1 MPMKN
6 EQIVEMLNKLIKTGR
21 DSQQMYET
29 AAEDVRFA
37 EYNILFQRYA
47 EQRANFVTE
56 MQEEVR
62 RLGGSPAQSGTM
74 EGKLHQGWM
83 EVKSI
88 ATGQD
93 EGAMLNE
100 CALSEEVTLR
110 EYEEALEKDLPA
122 NTRSILDRQYRL
134 IREVYEHIGQLQDEL
149 PYPDK
154 LP

>member
-6 EQIVEMLNKLIKTGR
+6 EQIVEILNKLIKTGR
-21 DSQQMYET
+21 DSRHMYKT

-37 EYNILFQRYA
+37 EYNVLFQRYA

-56 MQEEVR
+56 LQEEVR
-62 RLGGSPAQSGTM
+62 RLGGSPVQSGTVA
-74 EGKLHQGWM
+74 GKLHQGWM

-100 CALSEEVTLR
+100 CALSEEATLK

-122 NTRSILDRQYRL
+122 NPRSILDRQYRL
-134 IREVYEHIGQLQDEL
+134 IQEVYEYIGQLQDEM